1 MFVLQPHEAYIPGVS
16 LVLSDRLRGRNP
28 DKPFE
33 GAPDL
38 AIEVVSSETAA
49 QLERKIRGYLRAG
62 CKAVWVAYPEQRTV
76 HVHSPDGSSR
86 LLEESDTLELT
97 TLLPGFQEPVSR
109 FFEGT

>member
-28 DKPFE
+28 EKPFE

-62 CKAVWVAYPEQRTV
+62 CKAVWAAYPEQRTV
-76 HVHSPDGSSR
+76 HIYNPDGSSR
-86 LLEESDTLELT
+86 VLEEGDILEFA
-97 TLLPGFQEPVSR
+97 TLLPDFQEPVSR
-109 FFEGT
+109 IFEGT